1 MGVLGETLG
10 SEGHFQE
17 SGGSCGIRVIV
28 KGMNHQFGAVEL
40 CEELEN
46 GKDGGPQRSVVILI

>member
-17 SGGSCGIRVIV
+17 SGGRGGVRVIV
-28 KGMNHQFGAVEL
+28 KGVNDQFGAVEL

-46 GKDGGPQRSVVILI
+46 SKDGGS

>member
-1 MGVLGETLG
+1 MCVLGETLG

-17 SGGSCGIRVIV
+17 SGGRCGVRVIV
-28 KGMNHQFGAVEL
+28 KGVNDQFGAVEL

-46 GKDGGPQRSVVILI
+46 GKDGGS